1 MKKGL
6 FCLIM
11 SIAILGASIFPT
23 FATNKNTPNNLHI
36 IPTAAGDTET
46 RAIKGAMIVDLVW
59 SGKTESDGRGVIE
72 RYNEQAK
79 DIEDDWDLWMAFQ
92 TWVMSWNTL
101 LNYVV
106 YLMRFLN
113 QIGIL
118 IGAIMILYA
127 GYLYATSVFKLWD
140 VNKAKNAIASA
151 IKGVL
156 IIVFSYAIWRALWM
170 FFL

>member
-1 MKKGL
+1 
-6 FCLIM
+6 
-11 SIAILGASIFPT
+11 
-23 FATNKNTPNNLHI
+23 
-36 IPTAAGDTET
+36 
-46 RAIKGAMIVDLVW
+46 MIVDLVW
-59 SGKTESDGRGVIE
+59 SSKTESDGRGVIE

-118 IGAIMILYA
+118 TGAIMILYA

>member
-36 IPTAAGDTET
+36 IPTAAGDEQQ
-46 RAIKGAMIVDLVW
+46 RAEEWAKQVGEV
-59 SGKTESDGRGVIE
+59 GKKAWEVINE
-72 RYNEQAK
+72 YNKKAEEISK
-79 DIEDDWDLWMAFQ
+79 KWDLWMAFQ
-92 TWVMSWNTL
+92 TWIMNWDTL

>member
-1 MKKGL
+1 MLRKTWK
-6 FCLIM
+6 FLIM
-11 SIAILGASIFPT
+11 WFLSVFVMPYSVLAQDLEVDGFNIMPELTDAEIGQINTKITRIWSEWWQVWKHYTDEAAQLTTSQQIASWIM
-23 FATNKNTPNNLHI
+23 N
-36 IPTAAGDTET
+36 
-46 RAIKGAMIVDLVW
+46 
-59 SGKTESDGRGVIE
+59 
-72 RYNEQAK
+72 
-79 DIEDDWDLWMAFQ
+79 WD
-92 TWVMSWNTL
+92 TL